1 MIPGNIIF
9 RKSIAVFFLGL
20 LAFQILVPCA
30 AWALT
35 TGPSQ
40 PESKQFAE
48 AGTSET
54 VDMFTGAFKY
64 NIPIMD
70 IDGYPINL
78 NYQSGV
84 GMDDEASWVGLGWN
98 LNVGAISRSLRGI
111 PDDMNGDKVITEHY
125 TAPKTTTGGRG
136 TVKAEF
142 FGGAKLIGLKGSL
155 SLGIFSDT
163 YTGIGAEFGINA
175 GISLTRGSGAL
186 TPGLGVGLMSNTS
199 NGVDVSPNITLAL
212 YDKSNE
218 NKTTNVGLSA
228 NLGYNTR
235 QGLKSLTLNGSFGVT
250 TRDWDNQAG
259 SSSFDVGGIGFTYNT
274 PPFYPHIGVPYRSTN
289 RSYSIDVGPSGAG
302 AFAGVGLTGYRYK
315 REILNRINTNP
326 AYGYLYANQGKDVP
340 NAVMDFMREKDNAVI
355 PNMPNIAIPIA
366 TADIFSYSSQLGS
379 GQFRLHRGGSGTVFD
394 PAVNDANNTTT
405 LGVDLGFGLYFHGGV
420 TFYKQD
426 VSNKTGKWKNNN
438 QFNEVADYKNTDNT
452 LEEHAYFKQ
461 MDEKNV
467 GSNDY
472 ETLIR
477 GEDVVHVSL
486 DGPGSKS
493 ELKDGYNNTYPIS
506 APNRL
511 TKKTRQVRRN
521 AISYLTASETYKG
534 GVIRMKEDYREN
546 KVTGFTPALPS
557 AVTESRYG
565 THLSEFTITGD
576 DGKRMVYSLP
586 VYNKVQEEY
595 SFATDPNAAKDEDRN
610 LVGFS
615 LKPDGGIQHNYGIDK
630 YFHKETQP
638 AYASAFL
645 LSAIL
650 SPDYVDVTG
659 DGISDDD
666 MGTAIKFNY
675 TKVNGN
681 YKWRSPMKP
690 NRALYNKAL
699 NADQDDDKSSIVYGE
714 KEIWLLNSIETKNK
728 VMFFLLDSRNDALG
742 VTGITGAIDNTVNG
756 RQRCLKEVR
765 LYSKKD
771 LTTPIKT
778 AVFNYEYSLCQKVP
792 NQAVADSG
800 KLTLTGLHFTYGAST
815 KGKHFPYTFKYTG
828 KNPDYEYLS
837 TDRWGNYKAA
847 KSGLNNL
854 NNDRFPYSTQDKA
867 IADQNA
873 SAWNLTDISLPTG
886 GEIHVDYESGD
897 YAYVQ
902 DKQAM
907 QMVELTQL
915 VDKDGNP
922 EPDFF
927 FARGFMI
934 NIKESLNGASAEE
947 KKNDF
952 IRRYLNGERD
962 FYAKLFVNLTD
973 KPDNGTAE
981 SSCDYVPCYGKVKDV
996 IEKSG
1001 GNVAVI
1007 FDTMGE
1013 GNVTSNPFIFAAWQK
1028 MRLEY
1033 PKYAYPGYKNR
1044 ISDDMPIQAALGA
1057 LVNSISNLSEITGN
1071 FYKRAERK
1079 RFARSVDLKKSFGR
1093 IAKVD
1098 GIKLGGAARVKRV
1111 RISDIWNTISG
1122 EPLTGATYGQE
1133 YTYTTTWNGKTI
1145 SSGVASYEPGVGG
1158 DENPLRLPVPY
1169 TEDVKGGLNN
1179 YYYLEKPFG
1188 ETLFPAPVVGYSKVV
1203 VKDLNAEG
1211 VVEAAPKT
1219 GWVQH
1224 EFYTSKDFPV
1234 QVSYDQSPDA
1244 YNYDSKGWFS
1254 FIGSNV
1260 AHELVLSQGYVVK
1273 LNDMH
1278 GKPKAERVFNQSGA
1292 EIANTSYYFNA
1303 KPLGVGTQT
1312 LVNNVDVVNEKGEI
1326 TQNQVIGRE
1335 IEMMVD
1341 MREEETSNTGR
1352 TIRAGFDM
1360 IPGFPIPWVIPHWP
1374 MSQNDEYRLFRSASV
1389 LKTVQYSGVLDRVVK
1404 TINGSTVTTKNTL
1417 YDAITGDPVV
1427 TTTNN
1432 EFDDPVY
1439 QVNMP
1444 AYWMNSGMS
1453 GAYKNNNALI
1463 RNFETDF
1470 KGKILSTFT
1479 SFVTTGDEL
1488 IDLKEQNSIY
1498 WVVKT
1503 LTKGDQDP
1511 SYKLIN
1517 KDGIVAKNFK
1527 SDVKLARSGYRNQL
1541 TAPGASVVCLK
1552 NPVQNGAFRF
1562 TTDTDDEL
1570 ASLGVLDASV
1580 TLYDQSW
1587 GARLKMEGIPD
1598 PYVYERPDRGVYI
1611 RNPNA
1616 NDRMWPY
1623 YALYKDSQ
1631 DGNDGTSFY
1640 AQNGAEYG
1648 NRKGYFW
1655 GGNGNTG
1662 RLTAIGMYPRY
1673 KNPNGNDLWYAY
1685 NTDITLEPAASYSL
1699 GLGGNDEV
1707 YVYIDGVEVR
1717 KLTEEKLSNHRK
1729 WHVFELANML
1739 PGKHNFEVM
1748 GRNSMGQEAGFAAEI
1763 YNKSAYELYNTGNY
1777 TNIIA
1782 YSSEDLIHY
1791 PADVVERQGEL
1802 GTLIS
1807 KEDYVTPII
1816 FQMNPFLYGFL
1827 GNWRPIE
1834 QKAFLVN
1841 RIGQQLSIP
1850 DIRKGGVYQNF
1861 TPYWYFSVTDNLWKP
1876 TYVNNE
1882 KWVSTGTATLFD
1894 AQGNGLE
1901 SKDPLGI
1908 FKSALFSFNNTLT
1921 AAVASNAMQREIF
1934 YDGFEDYAYRVKAIP
1949 ENSNPKDSFNMFVM
1963 IRDKGQ
1969 YTDWLDNKIAH
1980 TGKYSLKLNSPL
1992 VLYTR
1997 PHENVHHTLPYLD
2010 FSDLGEYM
2018 RTTRPNVYPMGFAP
2032 KPGAEYIFSAWVK
2045 DAQPAGS
2052 TSDLKVSI
2060 NDVDRPLTVK
2070 ASVEGWKLVELRFYA
2085 GPTAS
2090 STALT
2095 LSAGSA
2101 TRIDD
2106 IRILPVAGNIKTYAY
2121 DPQNQRLMAQLDENN
2136 LATLYEYDDE
2146 GTLIRLKKETDRG
2159 IMTIKENRSSY
2170 RAKN

>member
-1 MIPGNIIF
+1 M
-9 RKSIAVFFLGL
+9 
-20 LAFQILVPCA
+20 PCA

-40 PESKQFAE
+40 PESKQFVE

-54 VDMFTGAFKY
+54 VDLFTGAFKY
-64 NIPIMD
+64 NIPLMD

-98 LNVGAISRSLRGI
+98 LNVGAINRSLRGI

-142 FGGAKLIGLKGSL
+142 FGGTKLIGLKGSL
-155 SLGIFSDT
+155 SLGVFSDT

-175 GISLTRGSGAL
+175 GISLTRGTGSL

-199 NGVDVSPNITLAL
+199 NGVDVTPNITLAL

-235 QGLKSLTLNGSFGVT
+235 QGLKSLTLTGSFGLT
-250 TRDWDNQAG
+250 TRDYFGDPG
-259 SSSFDVGGIGFTYNT
+259 SASFDAGGIGFTYNT

-302 AFAGVGLTGYRYK
+302 AFAGAGLTGYRYK
-315 REILNRINTNP
+315 REILNRVNTNP
-326 AYGYLYANQGKDVP
+326 AYGYLYANRGKDVP

-355 PNMPNIAIPIA
+355 PNMPNIAIPVA
-366 TADIFSYSSQLGS
+366 TADIFSYSSQTGS
-379 GQFRLHRGGSGTVFD
+379 GQFRLHRGGTGVVFD
-394 PAVNDANNTTT
+394 PAVSDVNNTTT
-405 LGVDLGFGLYFHGGV
+405 LGVDLGFGLYFHGGI

-426 VSNKTGKWKNNN
+426 ISNKTGKWKKENY
-438 QFNEVADYKNTDNT
+438 FNEVGDYRNSDTNPE
-452 LEEHAYFKQ
+452 EEHAYFKQ
-461 MDEKNV
+461 MDEKNI
-467 GSNDY
+467 GNSRY
-472 ETLIR
+472 ESLIN

-486 DGPGSKS
+486 DGLKAKN

-506 APNRL
+506 YGTPLVKNS
-511 TKKTRQVRRN
+511 RQVRRN

-534 GVIRMKEDYREN
+534 GVIKMKEDYREN
-546 KVTGFTPALPS
+546 KVAGFTPAPPS
-557 AVTESRYG
+557 AVIESRYG
-565 THLSEFTITGD
+565 THLSEFTVTGD

-595 SFATDPNAAKDEDRN
+595 SFATDPNAPKDENNN

-650 SPDYVDVTG
+650 SPDYIDVTG
-659 DGISDDD
+659 NGITDDD
-666 MGTAIKFNY
+666 LGTAIKFNY
-675 TKVNGN
+675 TRVNSN

-690 NRALYNKAL
+690 RMALYNKAL
-699 NADQDDDKSSIVYGE
+699 NADTDDDKSSIVYGE

-728 VMFFLLDSRNDALG
+728 VMYFLLDDRKDALG
-742 VTGITGAIDNTVNG
+742 VTGIMGDIDKTATGK
-756 RQRCLKEVR
+756 QRCLKEIR
-765 LYSKKD
+765 LYAKKD

-778 AVFNYEYSLCQKVP
+778 VVLNYDYTLCKKVP
-792 NQAVADSG
+792 NQMDANSG
-800 KLTLTGLHFTYGAST
+800 KLTLTGLYFTYGAST
-815 KGKHFPYTFKYTG
+815 KGQHFPYTFRYMG
-828 KNPDYEYLS
+828 ANPDYGYLS
-837 TDRWGNYKAA
+837 TDRWGNYKLP

-854 NNDRFPYSTQDKA
+854 SNDRFPYSLQDKTM
-867 IADQNA
+867 ADQNA
-873 SAWNLTDISLPTG
+873 SAWNLTDITLPTG
-886 GEIHVDYESGD
+886 GEMHVDYESGD

-902 DKQAM
+902 DKPAM
-907 QMVELTQL
+907 QMVELKQL
-915 VDKDGNP
+915 VNDKGAPAENLYD
-922 EPDFF
+922 
-927 FARGFMI
+927 ARGFLIHI
-934 NIKESLNGASAEE
+934 NEPLKGD
-947 KKNDF
+947 KTNDF
-952 IRRYLNGERD
+952 IARYLNSERD
-962 FYAKLFVNLTD
+962 FYAKLFVNVTD
-973 KPDNGTAE
+973 RVENGASE
-981 SSCDYVPCYGKVKDV
+981 EKCDYIPCYAKVDKVLD
-996 IEKSG
+996 IG
-1001 GNVAVI
+1001 GGDVAVI
-1007 FDTMGE
+1007 FEEMSE

-1057 LVNSISNLSEITGN
+1057 LVNSISNLREITGN

-1093 IAKVD
+1093 IARVD
-1098 GIKLGGAARVKRV
+1098 GMKPGGGARVKRV
-1111 RISDIWNTISG
+1111 TISDIWNTISG

-1158 DENPLRLPVPY
+1158 DENPLRLPVSY

-1188 ETLFPAPVVGYSKVV
+1188 ESLFPAPVVGYSKVV
-1203 VKDLNAEG
+1203 VKDLNASG
-1211 VVEAAPKT
+1211 VVDAAPKT

-1224 EFYTSKDFPV
+1224 EFYTARDFPV
-1234 QVSYDQSPDA
+1234 QVSYDQSPET

-1303 KPLGVGTQT
+1303 KPLGAGTQA
-1312 LVNNVDVVNEKGEI
+1312 LVNNVDVVNEKGVVM
-1326 TQNQVIGRE
+1326 QNQVIGRE

-1352 TIRAGFDM
+1352 TIRQGMDM

-1417 YDAITGDPVV
+1417 YDAVTGDPVV
-1427 TTTNN
+1427 TTINN

-1453 GAYKNNNALI
+1453 GAYKNNNAVI
-1463 RNFETDF
+1463 RNFRTDA
-1470 KGKILSTFT
+1470 KGKIPSAYNGFMTP
-1479 SFVTTGDEL
+1479 GDEL
-1488 IDLKEQNSIY
+1488 IDLNQQDSTY
-1498 WVVKT
+1498 WVIKT
-1503 LTKGDQDP
+1503 LTKGDQAS
-1511 SYKLIN
+1511 SYKIIRRNGEVAIN
-1517 KDGIVAKNFK
+1517 FQ

-1570 ASLGVLDASV
+1570 ASMAVLDANV

-1587 GARLKMEGIPD
+1587 GARLEKDSIAEGYD
-1598 PYVYERPDRGVYI
+1598 YARPDRGVFI
-1611 RNPNA
+1611 RKPNA
-1616 NDRMWPY
+1616 NDLMCPD
-1623 YALYKDSQ
+1623 YAKFKDPE
-1631 DGNDGTSFY
+1631 DGNEGTTFY
-1640 AQNGAEYG
+1640 NPEGAEYG
-1648 NRKGYFW
+1648 NRTGYFW
-1655 GGNGNTG
+1655 GGNGYTG
-1662 RLTAIGMYPRY
+1662 RLNTIGMYPRN
-1673 KNPNGNDLWYAY
+1673 KGTRDNFLWYSY
-1685 NTDITLEPAASYSL
+1685 STDITLEPAASYSL
-1699 GLGGNDEV
+1699 GLAGNDEV
-1707 YVYIDGVEVR
+1707 YVYIDGILR
-1717 KLTEEKLSNHRK
+1717 KKLIEEKLSNHRK
-1729 WHVFELANML
+1729 WHVVELPDIL
-1739 PGKHNFEVM
+1739 PGKHHFRIM
-1748 GRNSMGQEAGFAAEI
+1748 GRNSRDVQASFAAEI
-1763 YNKSAYELYNTGNY
+1763 YNKSAYELYSTGNY

-1782 YSSEDLIHY
+1782 YSSEDLIRY
-1791 PADVVERQGEL
+1791 PADVQELQGEA

-1807 KEDYVTPII
+1807 EEHYTKPIR
-1816 FQMNPFLYGFL
+1816 FQVNPFLYGFL
-1827 GNWRPIE
+1827 GNWRPVE

-1841 RIGQQLSIP
+1841 RTGQQLSVP

-1861 TPYWYFSVTDNLWKP
+1861 TPYWYFSLADNAWKQ
-1876 TYVNNE
+1876 TSVNDE
-1882 KWVSTGTATLFD
+1882 KWVGTGTTTLFD
-1894 AQGNGLE
+1894 AQGNGQE

-1921 AAVASNAMQREIF
+1921 AAVAANAMQREIF
-1934 YDGFEDYAYRVKAIP
+1934 YDGFEDYVYRVTAIP
-1949 ENSNPKDSFNMFVM
+1949 ENSSPKDSFNMFVM

-1992 VLYTR
+1992 VLYTH
-1997 PHENVHHTLPYLD
+1997 PHENVHHTVPYLD
-2010 FSDLGEYM
+2010 LSSLGDYM
-2018 RTTRPNVYPMGFAP
+2018 RTTRPYVYPAGFAP
-2032 KPGAEYIFSAWVK
+2032 KPYSEYIFSAWVK

-2060 NDVDRPLTVK
+2060 NDVDQRLTVK
-2070 ASVEGWKLVELRFYA
+2070 ASVEGWKLVELKFYA
-2085 GPTAS
+2085 GATAS
-2090 STALT
+2090 TTAVT
-2095 LSAGSA
+2095 LSASSA

-2106 IRILPVAGNIKTYAY
+2106 IRILPVAGSIKTFAY
-2121 DPQNQRLMAQLDENN
+2121 DPKNQRLMAQLDENN

-2170 RAKN
+2170 RAQN